1 MWTTL
6 LENAEIEDVDW
17 DAEEVNHED
26 DIDKEDEHRR
36 RYINLASRASPR
48 HPFSLSQERPSKEV
62 RSEDV
67 ETWNGKTYFGKALCD
82 EYARA
87 HALMTDIA
95 DTIIVTRN
103 DWT

>member
-67 ETWNGKTYFGKALCD
+67 ET
-82 EYARA
+82 
-87 HALMTDIA
+87 
-95 DTIIVTRN
+95 
-103 DWT
+103 